1 MEWDMNRLSRYPFL
15 AQAREYVKAQEIPLE
30 EMLSVRNASV
40 QNRALKRVEDA
51 VDGAEIE
58 RDFRRTRED
67 NITDLL
73 SYPLSRFLVAST
85 GDRTLAKWFSHHE
98 GERARA
104 FLSSEPLDIV
114 LSMGTELGLP
124 TVQAPAGAQTGP
136 VKAPWEVDPR
146 ALPDR
151 GEMEQKELWLPFT
164 SFLPARRNISGAS
177 WNLVNLGVV
186 NGKLRLNRD
195 QYTRLLQE
203 KVRERVEEGLDMKV
217 RPPKLEHLDAMISR
231 LKAKVDGRKK
241 DYSPTE
247 MGKLT
252 ITRLP
257 PCMRQVLGMS
267 QSGENLPHHARFAL
281 VTFLHTVGMS
291 SEEIFKVFMNAPDF
305 KGDIVRYQI
314 EHITGA
320 SSATSY
326 MVPNCDTMKTGGIC
340 YNPDGLCEK
349 EWMTN
354 PMIYYRVKGRKLG
367 AKREDTAS

>member
-1 MEWDMNRLSRYPFL
+1 
-15 AQAREYVKAQEIPLE
+15 
-30 EMLSVRNASV
+30 
-40 QNRALKRVEDA
+40 
-51 VDGAEIE
+51 
-58 RDFRRTRED
+58 
-67 NITDLL
+67 
-73 SYPLSRFLVAST
+73 
-85 GDRTLAKWFSHHE
+85 
-98 GERARA
+98 
-104 FLSSEPLDIV
+104 
-114 LSMGTELGLP
+114 MGSELGLP
-124 TVQAPAGAQTGP
+124 TVQAPQGAATGP
-136 VKAPWEVDPR
+136 TKAPWEVDPR

-151 GEMEQKELWLPFT
+151 GEMEPKELWLPFT

-186 NGKLRLNRD
+186 NGRLRLNRD

-217 RPPKLEHLDAMISR
+217 RPPKLESLDGMIVR

-314 EHITGA
+314 EHITGE

-354 PMIYYRVKGRKLG
+354 PMIYYRVKGKKMA
-367 AKREDTAS
+367 AKREDSAS